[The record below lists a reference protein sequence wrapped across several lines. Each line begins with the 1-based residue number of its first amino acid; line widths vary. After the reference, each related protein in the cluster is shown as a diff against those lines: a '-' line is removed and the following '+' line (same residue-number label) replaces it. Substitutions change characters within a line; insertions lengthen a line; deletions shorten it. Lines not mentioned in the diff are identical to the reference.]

1 MTSAAPALRGLREQA
16 PPGEATDGSSSLAG
30 IDDWRPEM
38 TRRRFTVLAVLVALV
53 TATSASAASIG
64 DPNDTPGKLDL
75 RTVTGVRSQ
84 AGLLTVT
91 LRTWNSWSNGTLP
104 ASNSPNR
111 LYALFSID
119 ADNAVE
125 YQARIVS
132 VGGALVAVVS
142 GQGNQF
148 EPVPVTRLSATKVRF
163 TFPEDVLVG
172 PNEPL
177 RVAARS
183 VFRGGSACP
192 GACTDRAPNSGFLVV
207 VHSH

>member
-1 MTSAAPALRGLREQA
+1 
-16 PPGEATDGSSSLAG
+16 
-30 IDDWRPEM
+30 M
-38 TRRRFTVLAVLVALV
+38 TRRRFAVLAVLVSLV
-53 TATSASAASIG
+53 TATSAWAASVG

-75 RTVTGVRSQ
+75 RTVTGVRSE

-91 LRTWNSWSNGTLP
+91 IRTWNAWSNSTLP
-104 ASNSPNR
+104 ASGSPNR
-111 LYALFSID
+111 LFALFSTD
-119 ADNAVE
+119 GDNAVE

-148 EPVPVTRLSATKVRF
+148 EPVPVTRLSGTRIRF

-172 PNEPL
+172 HDYPL
-177 RVAARS
+177 RLAARS
-183 VFRGGSACP
+183 VFRGTSVCL
-192 GACTDRAPNSGFLVV
+192 GACTDRAPNSGWLVL